1 MDIPSTDQQ
10 VVVVTGG
17 TAGIGRG
24 TAVEVAARGRAV
36 VVTYRSRP
44 DEADRTVALLQER
57 GARAASLPLDLG
69 AAETF
74 PEFREALAGVL
85 AGWGA
90 GTIAGLVNNA
100 GAGGGRPFEETT
112 PEHLDASYRVLLR
125 GPYLL
130 TQALLPLLA
139 DGASVVN
146 VSSSAVRP
154 GETEAG
160 YSGYAAM
167 KAGLVVA
174 TRYLARELSPR
185 GIRVN
190 SVAPGPTRTRIA
202 DDAFERFPEIAEA
215 IAARTA
221 LGRLGEPE
229 DIGRVIAFLLS
240 DDARWIT
247 GQDVQVAGG
256 YAL

>member
-1 MDIPSTDQQ
+1 MDTPSTDQQ

-24 TAVEVAARGRAV
+24 TAVEVAARGHAV
-36 VVTYRSRP
+36 VVTYRTRP
-44 DEADRTVALLQER
+44 DEADRTVALLHER
-57 GARAASLPLDLG
+57 GARAAALPLDLG

-74 PEFREALAGVL
+74 PEFREALARVLGGWGTPTL
-85 AGWGA
+85 AGV
-90 GTIAGLVNNA
+90 VNNA
-100 GAGGGRPFEETT
+100 GAGGGRPFQETT

-130 TQALLPLLA
+130 TQTLLPLLA
-139 DGASVVN
+139 DGGSVVN
-146 VSSSAVRP
+146 VSSSSVRP

-160 YSGYAAM
+160 YSAYAAM